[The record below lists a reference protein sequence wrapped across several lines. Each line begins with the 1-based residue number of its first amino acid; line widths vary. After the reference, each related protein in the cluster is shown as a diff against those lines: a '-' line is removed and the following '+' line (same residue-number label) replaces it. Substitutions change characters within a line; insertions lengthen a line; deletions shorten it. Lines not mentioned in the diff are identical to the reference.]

1 MTYRQAK
8 SIVALTASG
17 GVFSG
22 EASQLL
28 TALGTVANLIEIGE
42 LLKRVDALEKVIE
55 SRQLSQT
62 LNRT

>member
-1 MTYRQAK
+1 MT
-8 SIVALTASG
+8 T
-17 GVFSG
+17 
-22 EASQLL
+22 
-28 TALGTVANLIEIGE
+28 LGTVANLIEIGE